1 MLEENIE
8 NITTSGNNFAP
19 IFADHQVLREIN
31 FNGHCKINNNYI
43 PNISIFL
50 TH

>member
-8 NITTSGNNFAP
+8 NITTSDNNFAP
-19 IFADHQVLREIN
+19 IFVDHQVLREIN

-43 PNISIFL
+43 PKVINR
-50 TH
+50 